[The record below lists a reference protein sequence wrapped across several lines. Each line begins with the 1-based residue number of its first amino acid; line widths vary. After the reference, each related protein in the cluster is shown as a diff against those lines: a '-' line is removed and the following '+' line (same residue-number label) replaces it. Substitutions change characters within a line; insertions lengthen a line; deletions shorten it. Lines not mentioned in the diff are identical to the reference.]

1 MHYKISY
8 LGVGKSTMKSR
19 NLVRFFFSVLGVGA
33 LTTSIIGFAI
43 EWGRYKE
50 LFLSFE
56 VLEILS
62 VLFWFIGVGMIFSVI
77 AQMGFV
83 IFLTIHR
90 FALEIFRSHSLWNSI
105 QLFLIIFVTFDLVYL
120 RYLFFGEGSGSIVPY
135 IWLPLLIMIIGLIA
149 AYMKQKQSSKK
160 TFVSALFLMIVF
172 TVMEWFPALRV
183 NEEDWLYLMLL
194 PLLSCNA
201 FQLLM
206 LPKFLSRS

>member
-1 MHYKISY
+1 
-8 LGVGKSTMKSR
+8 MKSR
-19 NLVRFFFSVLGVGA
+19 DLVRFFFSVLGIGA
-33 LTTSIIGFAI
+33 ITTSIVGFAV

-62 VLFWFIGVGMIFSVI
+62 VLIWFIGVGMIFSVI

-105 QLFLIIFVTFDLVYL
+105 QLFLILFVTFDLVYL
-120 RYLFFGEGSGSIVPY
+120 RFLFFETEGGSLIPY
-135 IWLPLLIMIIGLIA
+135 LWFPLFILVVGVGVAFL
-149 AYMKQKQSSKK
+149 KQKQSSKK
-160 TFVSALFLMIVF
+160 TFISALFLMVVYTI
-172 TVMEWFPALRV
+172 MEWFPALRV
-183 NEEDWLYLMLL
+183 NEEDWLYFMLF

-206 LPKFLSRS
+206 LPRFQSHVQ

>member
-1 MHYKISY
+1 
-8 LGVGKSTMKSR
+8 MKSR
-19 NLVRFFFSVLGVGA
+19 DLVRFFFSVLGIGA
-33 LTTSIIGFAI
+33 ITTSIVGFAV

-62 VLFWFIGVGMIFSVI
+62 VLIWFIGVGMIFSVI

-105 QLFLIIFVTFDLVYL
+105 QLFLILFVTFDLVYL
-120 RYLFFGEGSGSIVPY
+120 RFLFFETEDGSLIPY
-135 IWLPLLIMIIGLIA
+135 LWFPLFILVVGVVVAFL
-149 AYMKQKQSSKK
+149 KQKQSSKK
-160 TFVSALFLMIVF
+160 TFISALFLMVVYTI
-172 TVMEWFPALRV
+172 MEWFPALRV
-183 NEEDWLYLMLL
+183 NEEDWLYFMLF

-206 LPKFLSRS
+206 LPRFQSHV

>member
-1 MHYKISY
+1 
-8 LGVGKSTMKSR
+8 MKSR
-19 NLVRFFFSVLGVGA
+19 DLVRFFFSVLGIGA
-33 LTTSIIGFAI
+33 ITTSIVGFAV

-62 VLFWFIGVGMIFSVI
+62 VLIWFIGVGMIFSVI

-105 QLFLIIFVTFDLVYL
+105 QLFLILFVTFDLVYL
-120 RYLFFGEGSGSIVPY
+120 RFLFFETEDGSLIPY
-135 IWLPLLIMIIGLIA
+135 LWFPLFILVVGVVVAFL
-149 AYMKQKQSSKK
+149 KQKQSSKK
-160 TFVSALFLMIVF
+160 TFISALFLMVVYTI
-172 TVMEWFPALRV
+172 MEWFPALRV
-183 NEEDWLYLMLL
+183 NEEDWLYFMLF

-206 LPKFLSRS
+206 LPRFQSHVQ

>member
-1 MHYKISY
+1 
-8 LGVGKSTMKSR
+8 MKSR

-33 LTTSIIGFAI
+33 LTTSIVGFAL
-43 EWGRYKE
+43 EWGRYQE

-105 QLFLIIFVTFDLVYL
+105 QLFLIIFVAFDLVYL
-120 RYLFFGEGSGSIVPY
+120 RFLFFEKEGGSIIPY
-135 IWLPLLIMIIGLIA
+135 IWLPLFILAVGIA
-149 AYMKQKQSSKK
+149 AAYAKQKQSSKK
-160 TFVSALFLMIVF
+160 TFVSALFLMFVF

-194 PLLSCNA
+194 PLLACNA

-206 LPKFLSRS
+206 LPKFQART

>member
-1 MHYKISY
+1 
-8 LGVGKSTMKSR
+8 MKSR

-33 LTTSIIGFAI
+33 LTTSIVGFAI

-105 QLFLIIFVTFDLVYL
+105 QLFLIIFVAFDLVYL
-120 RYLFFGEGSGSIVPY
+120 RFLFF
-135 IWLPLLIMIIGLIA
+135 
-149 AYMKQKQSSKK
+149 
-160 TFVSALFLMIVF
+160 
-172 TVMEWFPALRV
+172 
-183 NEEDWLYLMLL
+183 
-194 PLLSCNA
+194 
-201 FQLLM
+201 
-206 LPKFLSRS
+206 